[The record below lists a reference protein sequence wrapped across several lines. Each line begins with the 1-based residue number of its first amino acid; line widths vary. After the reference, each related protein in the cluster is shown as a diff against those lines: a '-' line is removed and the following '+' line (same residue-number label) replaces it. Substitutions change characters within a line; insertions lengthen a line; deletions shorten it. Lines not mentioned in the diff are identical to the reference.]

1 MAQPYGRAP
10 GWHGQSALGNRYPTV
25 EMVVCRSRINRLSG
39 TLQPLGELWN
49 DAVIN
54 LQAVCSSVE

>member
-1 MAQPYGRAP
+1 M
-10 GWHGQSALGNRYPTV
+10 
-25 EMVVCRSRINRLSG
+25 CRSRINRLSG

-54 LQAVCSSVE
+54 LQAVCNSVEYHDVTPGHEIG

>member
-1 MAQPYGRAP
+1 MG
-10 GWHGQSALGNRYPTV
+10 SSYPTV

-39 TLQPLGELWN
+39 TLQPLGKLWN

-54 LQAVCSSVE
+54 LQAVCSSVEQHDVTPGHEIG

>member
-1 MAQPYGRAP
+1 
-10 GWHGQSALGNRYPTV
+10 
-25 EMVVCRSRINRLSG
+25 MVVYRSRINRLSG

-54 LQAVCSSVE
+54 LQALCSSVEQHDVTPGHEIG